1 MEEIQNKL
9 DSLTVE
15 QKQKKSQL
23 VLLETEKKALSEKRI
38 TFEEELL
45 NREDIETQ
53 VFACKGESERLE
65 IKRSQLLDFQDSLK
79 ILETRKEEF
88 LQLQNTFLALE
99 TSFKESNA
107 SSLAAEALFFR
118 EQAGI
123 LALQLEEG
131 TPCPVCGSTS
141 HPNKAQLLSEAPS
154 EAALQQLKQKSELSR
169 EALQKA
175 SEHLSSKKTE
185 VKESENLIHKIA
197 SESGWDPQIS
207 SVVSL
212 LDSIGKNQRENQAN
226 LRMLQEREEEKKQ
239 IKEKRQHLEEELEA
253 KEKDLAKMEEALQGL
268 GASLATLSGQLTV
281 LHQSLSYSGIEEV
294 NKVIAGKK
302 HELAALNKSF
312 KDSETAYLACKESLQ
327 SNKVLFEDQGK
338 RLQTVKKEEAEQ
350 QDYFTSQLKV
360 CGFSDLADYRAK
372 LKTDS
377 DVKELKISLE
387 TYRDAVNANRQEL
400 LRVEA
405 ETKGLVLQDL
415 ELLESEKKEMEEK
428 QQRLDVLLQQLS
440 SRIAINKKVSASL
453 AKELAQV
460 QGFQQTYLLLSNLS
474 KTANGE
480 LAGKQKL
487 AFEQYVQAS
496 YFNQILTE
504 ANKRLK
510 IMANGRFALLR
521 KEEASNLKT
530 QTGLEIVVMD
540 HYTGRTRSV
549 KSLSGGESF
558 KASLSLAL
566 GLSDVIQSY
575 AGGVEIDTLFIDEGF
590 GALDTE
596 SLEMAIQTLV
606 GLSEGN
612 RLVGIISHVSELKE
626 RIDRQIVV
634 SKSHL
639 GSSIAIK
646 V

>member
-1 MEEIQNKL
+1 MEETQKNL

-15 QKQKKSQL
+15 QEQKKGKLQ
-23 VLLETEKKALSEKRI
+23 LLETEKKALSEKRI
-38 TFEEELL
+38 ILEAELL
-45 NREDIETQ
+45 KREDIETQ
-53 VFACKGESERLE
+53 VFACKQDLERLE
-65 IKRSQLLDFQDSLK
+65 VKLSRLLELQEGLK
-79 ILETRKEEF
+79 TVESRQKELEGNQEDYTVLE
-88 LQLQNTFLALE
+88 LA
-99 TSFKESNA
+99 FKKSNA
-107 SSLAAEALFFR
+107 SFLAAETLFFR

-131 TPCPVCGSTS
+131 LPCPVCGSTS

-154 EAALQQLKQKSELSR
+154 EAALQQLKQKSERSR

-175 SEHLSSKKTE
+175 SEKLSSKRTE
-185 VKESENLIHKIA
+185 VRESENLVNRIA
-197 SESGWDPQIS
+197 KESGWEPLLS
-207 SVVSL
+207 SVDSL
-212 LDSIGKNQRENQAN
+212 LDSIGKTQRENQAN
-226 LRMLQEREEEKKQ
+226 LKKLQEKEEEKKQ
-239 IKEKRQHLEEELEA
+239 FKEKRLHLDQDLEA
-253 KEKDLAKMEEALQGL
+253 KEKELSKMAEALQEL
-268 GASLATLSGQLTV
+268 GSSLAKLSGQLTV

-294 NKVIAGKK
+294 NKVIEGKK
-302 HELAALNKSF
+302 HELATLNKSY

-338 RLQTVKKEEAEQ
+338 RLQTVKKEEAGQ
-350 QDYFTSQLKV
+350 QEYFSSQLKAF
-360 CGFSDLADYRAK
+360 GFSDLADYKAK

-377 DVKELKISLE
+377 ELKELKISLE
-387 TYRDAVNANRQEL
+387 TYRDAVKANRQEL
-400 LRVEA
+400 VRLET
-405 ETKGLVLQDL
+405 ETKDLVLQDL
-415 ELLESEKKEMEEK
+415 ELLESEKSEMEEK
-428 QQRLDVLLQQLS
+428 QQQLDLLVQELS

-453 AKELAQV
+453 AKELSEV

-480 LAGKQKL
+480 LPGKQKL

-590 GALDTE
+590 GALDAE

-634 SKSHL
+634 SKSHR